1 MSSGTG
7 SDRGVTLVELLV
19 AMTIT
24 LVLAGLLLSVT
35 GGTLK
40 LWKGAQDAFTT
51 DTEAKLVLDTLE
63 RDLQAAL
70 FRENSATWLAVD
82 VISNPAALSNHGW
95 RTTGVTKPSTS
106 ESLNVL
112 PPDLAGVAATI
123 ADARFGLSGAWLRFL
138 TTNVE
143 SKGANNPGGSQPTAV
158 SYQIAR
164 RPLSGSIATGNLATV
179 RYTLFRSAVA
189 NDSTLATGLDVL
201 LAGYGS
207 STSGFP
213 AARSPRSLTNPNTGD
228 AIASNVIDIGA
239 WLYTRN
245 SADELVRI
253 FPTTNADIVHAA
265 ANPADFPDVVD
276 VMIRVL
282 TEEGAKAIEAIE
294 SGAGIVVRPD
304 GSTDEQWWWSVAEAN
319 SRVYVRRIQLKGG
332 PR

>member
-1 MSSGTG
+1 L
-7 SDRGVTLVELLV
+7 R
-19 AMTIT
+19 
-24 LVLAGLLLSVT
+24 
-35 GGTLK
+35 

-70 FRENSATWLAVD
+70 FRANSATWLAVD
-82 VISNPAALSNHGW
+82 VISTPASLSNHGW
-95 RTTGVTKPSTS
+95 RTTGTTKPSTS

-112 PPDLAGVAATI
+112 PPDVGGVAATI

-143 SKGANNPGGSQPTAV
+143 SKGATNPGGSQPTAV

-164 RPLSGSIATGNLATV
+164 RPLSGSISASNLATV

-189 NDSTLATGLDVL
+189 NDTTLAIGADVSA
-201 LAGYGS
+201 AGYGS

-213 AARSPRSLTNPNTGD
+213 AARSARSLTNPNTAD

-245 SADELVRI
+245 SANELVRI
-253 FPTTNADIVHAA
+253 FPATDGDVIHTAA
-265 ANPADFPDVVD
+265 SLADFPDVVD

-294 SGAGIVVRPD
+294 SGSGAIVRPG
-304 GSTDEQWWWSVAEAN
+304 GSTAEQWWWSVAEAN